1 MAFWRLSIYP
11 SSYYVPNPVLLPT
24 LGYVVEYTNFEANI
38 VRSNCQTSVMKRVC
52 PSFDSFNSLS
62 RAHHPGALEIS
73 VNVEEAS
80 NYFHFKLSQDSAEIE
95 TLNEEVLLD
104 NYPDCSKNPSGN
116 KERQKSRKRT
126 HGNKG
131 KVPWNRGRKHTA
143 ETRALIKQRT
153 IEALRDPQV
162 RKKMSEHPHSHSDE
176 IKLKIGSSL
185 RRIWAK
191 RLKWKRLREKFF
203 LSWSKSIAEAARKG
217 GIDQQELDWDSY
229 DKIKEEVTLK
239 QLQRA
244 KDKEKAKEL
253 AKITA
258 ERAAQAKAEK
268 IAKFAQ
274 KRKEREEKA
283 KAREAKKK
291 ASRRSK
297 KKARKLSFVQE
308 LTLKQRLTKIRKKK
322 SINSQVITQGEL
334 SVSHSPA
341 WKKLDVELMKKGK
354 VQKEVSL
361 ADQIQAAKNKRTEP
375 MDREALEESSTDHLF
390 T

>member
-1 MAFWRLSIYP
+1 MSQFI
-11 SSYYVPNPVLLPT
+11 
-24 LGYVVEYTNFEANI
+24 
-38 VRSNCQTSVMKRVC
+38 
-52 PSFDSFNSLS
+52 FDSENCNS
-62 RAHHPGALEIS
+62 
-73 VNVEEAS
+73 
-80 NYFHFKLSQDSAEIE
+80 
-95 TLNEEVLLD
+95 
-104 NYPDCSKNPSGN
+104 
-116 KERQKSRKRT
+116 
-126 HGNKG
+126 
-131 KVPWNRGRKHTA
+131 KHYC
-143 ETRALIKQRT
+143 
-153 IEALRDPQV
+153 
-162 RKKMSEHPHSHSDE
+162 SDE

-308 LTLKQRLTKIRKKK
+308 LTLKQRLTK
-322 SINSQVITQGEL
+322 VT
-334 SVSHSPA
+334 
-341 WKKLDVELMKKGK
+341 
-354 VQKEVSL
+354 
-361 ADQIQAAKNKRTEP
+361 
-375 MDREALEESSTDHLF
+375 
-390 T
+390 